1 MPSSLF
7 TRIVALVLATVAVAQ
22 LINMLLLATLAPA
35 PPRTVPVD
43 SLARLIE
50 ARDLD
55 ALILRRVPSRPL
67 GDADETPTARQLRD
81 ALAAELR
88 LEPDDVWVEPGPVQG
103 NRQVSIPDAEGAS
116 RLAFIGPFRVALRD
130 AEGGWQLIEPR
141 DQGLFDNRERRFIL
155 LFLLSALAMLPAAW
169 AFARRLAEP
178 IEQFA
183 DAAER
188 LGRDPTAAP
197 PAIEGPAEVG
207 RAAEALAGMQ
217 ARLQAY
223 VADRTRMLA
232 AIAHDLR
239 TPLTRLQF
247 RLESL
252 PDGPARTGMSRDI
265 AEMEAMVAA
274 TMNLARMESEAGKRQ
289 RLELGSLVER
299 VAEDMAMVGRKV
311 SAEAPDALIVEG
323 DPVALRRLIQNLLDN
338 GETYGGRAHARAWR
352 DGDTAVIDV
361 DDEGPGLPPEE
372 MARVFE
378 PFYRLEASRNRATGG
393 TGLGLAVVRSSARA
407 HGGDVTLENRPE
419 GGLRARV
426 RLPLAP

>member
-43 SLARLIE
+43 TLARIIE
-50 ARDLD
+50 ARDL
-55 ALILRRVPSRPL
+55 AVLIVRRVPSRPP
-67 GDADETPTARQLRD
+67 GDADETATAQRLRD
-81 ALAAELR
+81 ALAAELGR
-88 LEPDDVWVEPGPVQG
+88 PPEDVWVDPGPVQG
-103 NRQVSIPDAEGAS
+103 NRLVALPDVQGRD

-130 AEGGWQLIEPR
+130 PDGGWQLIEPR

-169 AFARRLAEP
+169 AFARRLAQP

-188 LGRDPTAAP
+188 LGRDPTAPP
-197 PAIEGPAEVG
+197 PAIDGPAEVG
-207 RAAEALAGMQ
+207 RAADALAGMQ

-252 PDGPARTGMSRDI
+252 PDGPARTGMSRDV

-311 SAEAPDALIVEG
+311 SADCADTLIVEG

-338 GETYGGRAHARAWR
+338 GEAYGGRAHARAWR
-352 DGDTAVIDV
+352 DGDSAVIDV
-361 DDEGPGLPPEE
+361 EDEGPGLPPEE

-378 PFYRLEASRNRATGG
+378 PFYRLESSRSRATGG

-426 RLPLAP
+426 RIPLAP